1 MTKKLLPFL
10 LVLGFLIPIQPAS
23 ASTACKAVKTKVLAS
38 EKKILKEL
46 SWLKSRPFFVYTMY
60 GRNEIV
66 LAEWNYNYVGKTSAD
81 YARMEKF
88 LASNHLSDI
97 WKLGTN
103 NPKCFTNTQKIRLK
117 EPNFQKTRYLIDWQ
131 LFDTPGEA
139 TTGMTDAEWLDKHW
153 VFKVNDFKS
162 IYKY

>member
-1 MTKKLLPFL
+1 M
-10 LVLGFLIPIQPAS
+10 
-23 ASTACKAVKTKVLAS
+23 
-38 EKKILKEL
+38 
-46 SWLKSRPFFVYTMY
+46 KSRPYFVYTMY
-60 GRNEIV
+60 GNNEIV
-66 LAEWNYNYVGKTSAD
+66 LAQWNYYYVGKTSAD

-103 NPKCFTNTQKIRLK
+103 NPKCFTNTQKMRLK
-117 EPNFQKTRYLIDWQ
+117 DPNFQKTRFYIDWQ

-139 TTGMTDAEWLDKHW
+139 VTGMSDSEWLGKHW
-153 VFKVNDFKS
+153 VFDVNEFIS

>member
-1 MTKKLLPFL
+1 MKKLVLTAL
-10 LVLGFLIPIQPAS
+10 LLGLICPIQPAN
-23 ASTACKAVKTKVLAS
+23 AATTCNAVKTKVLAS
-38 EKKILKEL
+38 EQKILKEL
-46 SWLKSRPFFVYTMY
+46 NWLKSRPSFIYTMY
-60 GRNEIV
+60 GKNEIV
-66 LAEWNYNYVGKTSAD
+66 LAQWKYNYVGKTSAD

-103 NPKCFTNTQKIRLK
+103 NPKCFTNTQKMRLK
-117 EPNFQKTRYLIDWQ
+117 DPNFQKTRFLIDWQ

-139 TTGMTDAEWLDKHW
+139 TTGMSDSEWLDKHW
-153 VFKVNDFKS
+153 AFDVNEFKS